1 LLLVT
6 LTLSACASHHHPS
19 ARPAPPK
26 ERTIMKMQLHV
37 TGNGRPLVIVGGGLT
52 GILSFVPHAERLTS
66 TRQLA
71 RAQPLAVQL
80 GLDQAP
86 LPDDYSID
94 MESRA
99 LEAAIDALG
108 WTQPIDLVGWST
120 GGVIALDFAL
130 DHPERVR
137 SLILIEPDAPW
148 VLPDRGAADPDVRA
162 AKERASRWARGVS
175 EADLAAFLDEML
187 GPGQSA
193 RDNPRWDVWNQHR
206 GALRAVAAIY
216 EHRDDVARLGRFSRP
231 VLLIKGEGTE
241 RYNAIIS
248 DALSRALPTA
258 RVVELPG
265 GHLAPVVAMDRFL
278 EEMEAFQAAA
288 EPNR

>member
-1 LLLVT
+1 
-6 LTLSACASHHHPS
+6 
-19 ARPAPPK
+19 
-26 ERTIMKMQLHV
+26 MKMQLHV

-52 GILSFVPHAERLTS
+52 GILSFVPHAERLAS

-99 LEAAIDALG
+99 LEAAIDDLG
-108 WTQPIDLVGWST
+108 WKQPIDLVGWST

-137 SLILIEPDAPW
+137 SLVLIEPDAPW
-148 VLPDRGAADPDVRA
+148 VLPDRGAADPDVQA

-216 EHRDDVARLGRFSRP
+216 KHRDDVARLGRFSRP

-241 RYNAIIS
+241 QYNAIIS

-278 EEMEAFQAAA
+278 GEMEAFQAAA